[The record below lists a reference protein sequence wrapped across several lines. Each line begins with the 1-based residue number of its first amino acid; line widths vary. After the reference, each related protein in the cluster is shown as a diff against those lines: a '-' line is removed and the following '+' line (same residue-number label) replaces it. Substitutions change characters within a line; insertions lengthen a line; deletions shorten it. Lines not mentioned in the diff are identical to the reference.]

1 MFGLSINTDA
11 SFVANLP
18 ADMTKLIAR
27 MMNYASNLHDK
38 TKDLVV
44 QLMKAIA
51 GTERTIQN
59 IKIYLH
65 HIQGR
70 MGILLLNPRVL
81 VFEIIQVSCSLIAPP
96 FVSLFSHNPIFA
108 HFSDHKFYSHKS
120 SA

>member
-44 QLMKAIA
+44 QLTKAIA
-51 GTERTIQN
+51 GTERTIPN

-70 MGILLLNPRVL
+70 MGILLLNLWVL
-81 VFEIIQVSCSLIAPP
+81 VFEIIQCSLIAPP
-96 FVSLFSHNPIFA
+96 FVSLFSYNPIFA
-108 HFSDHKFYSHKS
+108 HFSDHKFYSRRS